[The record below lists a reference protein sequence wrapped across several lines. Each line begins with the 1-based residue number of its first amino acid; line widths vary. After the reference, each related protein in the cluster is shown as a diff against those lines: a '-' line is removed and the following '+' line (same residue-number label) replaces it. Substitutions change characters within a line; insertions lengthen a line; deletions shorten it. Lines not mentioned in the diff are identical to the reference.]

1 MFRILTRNPFDFWAG
16 YTLVITQLFQ
26 SDIAKEHREQK
37 ETEKRSKMDS
47 RQIAKS
53 DAKKVK
59 KQAQKEKKDMPKRRE
74 ME

>member
-1 MFRILTRNPFDFWAG
+1 
-16 YTLVITQLFQ
+16 
-26 SDIAKEHREQK
+26 
-37 ETEKRSKMDS
+37 MDS